1 MFLQHNNTLDKI
13 QKSLDE
19 YIETKCS
26 AFPRFYFLSA
36 DELLEILSQSK
47 NPQAVQ
53 LGVLYLEFGGLWR
66 LHAVDATRVHLTSM
80 RVVSFPSLGPFGPRR
95 DRDRRSSRDSV
106 RTGSLK
112 DQRPPT
118 AIIPGDESYQ

>member
-1 MFLQHNNTLDKI
+1 MGKVFW
-13 QKSLDE
+13 
-19 YIETKCS
+19 
-26 AFPRFYFLSA
+26 
-36 DELLEILSQSK
+36 
-47 NPQAVQ
+47 VW

-95 DRDRRSSRDSV
+95 DRDRRSSRDAV

-118 AIIPGDESYQ
+118 SIIPGDESRRWREGAATLQNAEIAPVHDPLKLAARVRRVVARLSRD